1 MGILT
6 ARIPSPKS
14 AGEATVT
21 SVGFFATPMRR
32 AIAIVP
38 LMLLVLWF
46 AFSITASTILSRSDP
61 ELAIRLY
68 GGNSRALERAATL
81 ESAKNTKPAA
91 DKAVVLASR
100 SLVAS
105 PLSSEGAIALA
116 VARTTLR
123 PQDDVMGA
131 VRYSEL
137 LSRRTTFTQIWLIEH
152 SVQQGDIPAALKAYD
167 RLFRVSDYYRSQ
179 FLPVLL
185 GASAQPEIARE
196 MARLLATQPPWR
208 GEYYGGLLANFPGPE
223 NFAFLVKA
231 MRFDAKDADGAKR
244 LELALVKLVDAGRP
258 DLAYGIYRTAMHD
271 RAAQSKLVRNG
282 DFSRSDG
289 IPPFDWQLTQG
300 DELSAE
306 LGAND
311 AGRSVLQLLNRG
323 GRPGAFARQLLVLP
337 PGRYRLDFVVGNVQ
351 GALVDRPRMTV
362 RCVQGAADLNA
373 VPFPEAPEAG
383 RAVTMDVVVP
393 QRECAAQW
401 LSVEAGNPVDG
412 IATQQWVAGIGVSPV
427 VN

>member
-1 MGILT
+1 MI
-6 ARIPSPKS
+6 
-14 AGEATVT
+14 VT
-21 SVGFFATPMRR
+21 SVGLFATPMRR
-32 AIAIVP
+32 AIAVAP
-38 LMLLVLWF
+38 LMLVALWF

-61 ELAIRLY
+61 DLAIWLY

-81 ESAKNTKPAA
+81 ESAKNTKFFA
-91 DKAVVLASR
+91 DKAVALARR
-100 SLVAS
+100 SLVVS

-116 VARTTLR
+116 AARTTLR
-123 PQDDVMGA
+123 PQDDVLGA
-131 VRYSEL
+131 VRYSEF

-152 SVQQGDIPAALKAYD
+152 NVQQGDIPAALKAYD

-185 GASAQPEIARE
+185 GASAQSDIARGI
-196 MARLLATQPPWR
+196 ARMLATRPPWQ
-208 GEYYGGLLANFPGPE
+208 GEYYGGLLANFPGPT
-223 NFAFLVKA
+223 NFALLVRA

-244 LELALVKLVDAGRP
+244 LELALAKLVDVGRP
-258 DLAYGIYRTAMHD
+258 DLAYGIYRTAMPD
-271 RAAQSKLVRNG
+271 RAAQSTLVRNG
-282 DFSRSDG
+282 DFSRPDG
-289 IPPFDWQLTQG
+289 IAPFDWQLTQS

-306 LGAND
+306 IGAND
-311 AGRSVLQLLNRG
+311 AGRPVLHLLNRG

-337 PGRYRLDFVVGNVQ
+337 PGRYRIGFVVGNVQ

-362 RCVQGAADLNA
+362 RCTQGAADLNA

-393 QRECAAQW
+393 RGCVAQW

-412 IATQQWVAGIGVSPV
+412 IATQQWIARIGISPIV
-427 VN
+427 G

>member
-1 MGILT
+1 MTPVRL
-6 ARIPSPKS
+6 
-14 AGEATVT
+14 
-21 SVGFFATPMRR
+21 FATPMRR
-32 AIAIVP
+32 AIAVVP
-38 LMLLVLWF
+38 LMLVALWF

-61 ELAIRLY
+61 DLAIRLY
-68 GGNSRALERAATL
+68 DGNSRALELAATL

-91 DKAVVLASR
+91 QKAVALASR

-116 VARTTLR
+116 IARTTLR
-123 PQDDVMGA
+123 PQGDVMGA
-131 VRYSEL
+131 VRYSQF

-185 GASAQPEIARE
+185 GASTQPDIARGI
-196 MARLLATQPPWR
+196 ARLLATQPPWR

-223 NFAFLVKA
+223 NFALLVRS

-244 LELALVKLVDAGRP
+244 LELALVKLVDVGRP

-271 RAAQSKLVRNG
+271 RAEKPELVRNG
-282 DFSRSDG
+282 NFSRSDG
-289 IPPFDWQLTQG
+289 IPPFDWQLTQS

-306 LGAND
+306 LGGND
-311 AGRSVLQLLNRG
+311 AGRSVLHLLNRG
-323 GRPGAFARQLLVLP
+323 GRPGAFVRQLLVLP
-337 PGRYRLDFVVGNVQ
+337 AGRYRLDFVVGNVQ

-362 RCVQGAADLNA
+362 RCTQDATELMA
-373 VPFPEAPEAG
+373 VPFPEAPETG

-393 QRECAAQW
+393 ERGCVAQW

-412 IATQQWVAGIGVSPV
+412 IATQQWITGIGASPIV
-427 VN
+427 D